1 MKFLQSNSM
10 IQSQMKRI
18 TIYTACLAFLA
29 VGMTSC
35 AKTTKKKV
43 TNEWKIVSYEK
54 SELGTY
60 QNGNTTNLNVK
71 MSESSFT
78 RELLDKDNNGTATY
92 HSYSQGDVNSHE
104 LTLKNDGTWNSVQ
117 DITYNF
123 GNDATNKM
131 VTKESGTW
139 SFVGKTKGDEFK
151 KNERILFNVLTRSER
166 SLSKNGNTI
175 VSEEITNTTFLTGES
190 LLIYTIKESKKD
202 EMQLEMES
210 NIISEAG
217 GGVNK
222 DEDLLKITLRS
233 K

>member
-1 MKFLQSNSM
+1 MK
-10 IQSQMKRI
+10 KI
-18 TIYTACLAFLA
+18 TVYTLCFAFLA
-29 VGMTSC
+29 VGMASC
-35 AKTTKKKV
+35 AKTTKGKV
-43 TNEWKIVSYEK
+43 TNKWKIISYERD
-54 SELGTY
+54 ETGTY
-60 QNGNTTNLNVK
+60 QNGNTSHLSMK
-71 MSESSFT
+71 MTESSFM

-92 HSYSQGDVNSHE
+92 HSYSQGVVNSHE
-104 LTLKNDGTWNSVQ
+104 LILKNDGTWNSVQ

-123 GNDATNKM
+123 GNDATNQM
-131 VTKESGTW
+131 VTNESGTW
-139 SFVGKTKGDEFK
+139 SFVGKTKGDDFK

-210 NIISEAG
+210 NIVSESDG
-217 GGVNK
+217 NVNK
-222 DEDLLKITLRS
+222 DEDFLKMTLRT

>member
-1 MKFLQSNSM
+1 MK
-10 IQSQMKRI
+10 KI
-18 TIYTACLAFLA
+18 TVYTLSVAFLA
-29 VGMTSC
+29 VGMASC
-35 AKTTKKKV
+35 AKTTKGKV
-43 TNEWKIVSYEK
+43 TNEWKVVSYEK
-54 SELGTY
+54 NELGTN
-60 QNGNTTNLNVK
+60 QNGNTSHLNMK

-78 RELLDKDNNGTATY
+78 RELLDKDNNGTAIY
-92 HSYSQGDVNSHE
+92 HNYSQGSVNSHE
-104 LTLKNDGTWNSVQ
+104 LILKKDGTWSSVQ

-123 GNDATNKM
+123 SNDATNQL

-139 SFVGKTKGDEFK
+139 SFVGKTKEDDFK

-166 SLSKNGNTI
+166 SLSKNENTI
-175 VSEEITNTTFLTGES
+175 VSDEIINTTFLTGEN

-210 NIISEAG
+210 NIVSETD

-222 DEDLLKITLRS
+222 DENLLKITLRA